1 MNLVFITIV
10 RLTDVYNYC
19 RQNMSIQAWVL
30 NVSVCTAGKQS
41 NYDTDIFQSLI
52 HEIESISQIIYGDNK
67 DSDMAMRVI
76 ADHLRAVCFTIADG
90 QLPSNNGAGYVI
102 RRILRR
108 AVRYGFTF
116 LNFEKP
122 FLTLLVDKLVTLMG
136 THFPELKRQQTLIER
151 ILLEEEQ
158 SFLRTLSQ
166 GIQKFEQYIQNH
178 PQSIIDGQF
187 AFELFD
193 TYGFPIDL
201 TRLMA
206 EEKGLTVDM
215 EAFHAGLQVQKQRSR
230 AVASLQT
237 DDGKSLCRQLNQP
250 FLLAMICLKFPAISL
265 NIV

>member
-1 MNLVFITIV
+1 MFIQYNRQADG
-10 RLTDVYNYC
+10 RLQLLPAKYVDTGMGFERLC
-19 RQNMSIQAWVL
+19 MVL
-30 NVSVCTAGKQS
+30 QGKQS

-136 THFPELKRQQTLIER
+136 THFPELKHQQTLIG
-151 ILLEEEQ
+151 LLEEEQ
-158 SFLRTLSQ
+158 SFLRLVARYT
-166 GIQKFEQYIQNH
+166 KFEQYFKI
-178 PQSIIDGQF
+178 
-187 AFELFD
+187 
-193 TYGFPIDL
+193 TPIDN
-201 TRLMA
+201 RR
-206 EEKGLTVDM
+206 TVC
-215 EAFHAGLQVQKQRSR
+215 F
-230 AVASLQT
+230 
-237 DDGKSLCRQLNQP
+237 
-250 FLLAMICLKFPAISL
+250 
-265 NIV
+265 